1 MSTNKD
7 RKKIVVDQTI
17 TRFRDSSGIIITDFQ
32 GLTVEQVN
40 KLRRVLE
47 KTGADYK
54 VIKNTLTKRVLD
66 ELSINNNMK
75 SLFVGVTGIV
85 FCKDYVA
92 SIKALTAFA
101 KENELF
107 KIKGGYIEN
116 KACSVAQIKEIS
128 KLSSKEELIGKLV
141 MLLNQ
146 PLTKFVN
153 ALSSPKRKAV
163 YVLKAIADKKAK
175 G

>member
-7 RKKIVVDQTI
+7 KKKLVVNETI

-32 GLTVEQVN
+32 GLTVEQVS
-40 KLRRVLE
+40 KLRRMLE
-47 KTGADYK
+47 KTGAQYK
-54 VIKNTLTKRVLD
+54 VIKNTLSKRVLD

-85 FCKDYVA
+85 FCKDYVG

-101 KENELF
+101 KENERF

-116 KACSVAQIKEIS
+116 KSYTVAQIKEIS

-141 MLLNQ
+141 MMLNQ
-146 PLTKFVN
+146 PLTKLVN
-153 ALSSPKRKAV
+153 GLSSPKRKVV
-163 YVLKAIADKKAK
+163 YVLKSVADKKAK